1 MGELAAFI
9 TAIFWTFT
17 SIFFSSASQQLGSVK
32 VNRLRLVFAVVFLM
46 IAHVILRGG
55 PVPVDGSA
63 MRWLWMG
70 LSGIV
75 GLVFGDACLL
85 QAYVMVGTRLGT
97 LMMATAPVISTLLA
111 WVFLGE
117 RLNAGEILGIGITV
131 LGIMVVVLERGGRK
145 SHITPRQYAL
155 GLLCG
160 LGGALGQAGGLI
172 LAKLGLEGGYPSI
185 SGVVMRMTVAAA
197 TMWLLALA
205 GRQVRPTLQT
215 AWNNKPALRFI
226 FFGAFFGPF
235 LGVWLSLVSVQ
246 ATYVGIASTLM
257 ALTPILILPVLRI
270 WFQEHITWRAVLGTV
285 VALAGVAVLL
295 LQG

>member
-1 MGELAAFI
+1 MGELAAFV

-32 VNRLRLVFAVVFLM
+32 VNRMRLIFAVVFLM
-46 IAHVILRGG
+46 LAHTILRGG
-55 PVPVDGSA
+55 PLPLDA
-63 MRWLWMG
+63 DPRRWLWLG

-85 QAYVMVGTRLGT
+85 QSYVMVGTRLGT
-97 LMMATAPVISTLLA
+97 LMMATAPVISALLA

-117 RLNAGEILGIGITV
+117 RLAAGEVLGIGITV
-131 LGIMVVVLERGGRK
+131 VGIGLVVLERGGRK
-145 SHITPRQYAL
+145 DHISPRQYAL
-155 GLLCG
+155 GLLFG

-185 SGVVMRMTVAAA
+185 SGVVIRMVVAAA
-197 TMWLLALA
+197 TIWLLALA
-205 GRQVRPTLQT
+205 GRQGMATLRA
-215 AWNNKPALRFI
+215 AWENKGALRFI
-226 FFGAFFGPF
+226 VFGAIFGPF

-257 ALTPILILPVLRI
+257 ALTPILVLPVLRF
-270 WFQEHITWRAVLGTV
+270 WFKENVTWRAVAGTV